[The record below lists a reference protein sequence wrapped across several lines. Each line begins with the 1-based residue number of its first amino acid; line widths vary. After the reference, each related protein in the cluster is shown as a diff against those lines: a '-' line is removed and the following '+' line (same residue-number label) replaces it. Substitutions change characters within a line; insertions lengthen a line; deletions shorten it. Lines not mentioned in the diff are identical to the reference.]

1 MSDAFDIAQEITRP
15 TEDVKVAIDARSVPR
30 IADEAEKETWSG
42 SDHEPTVPRR
52 KILAVVSHVHA
63 DGKHEHGCVFVFTH
77 KPPLV
82 HTIPEDYVV
91 EHAFPIIHGFS
102 ISMSQPRQTTIDLSS
117 PPAGSTFTLNQ
128 PRTEL
133 TVTIDPGED
142 TPFSPI
148 TLQTHDIQGLRRLL
162 DECKR
167 LKEGFATETADDYG
181 FEPFGWVA
189 PYMADHA
196 LPPLLSSIPP
206 DLRKLKKPVHT
217 RLSTASAGMPGD
229 DISDV
234 EIIREEWMRRKVEDE
249 LFARGEKAGLKI
261 RVGTFNVNG
270 KFPSQDLSAWVR
282 GDVARPPAA
291 FIPPLKELSPLS
303 LGEGQKNPIEETL
316 AAEDPGNG
324 QPPDATSSETRSL
337 STVSDAT
344 TYVNLSVDT
353 QSAETAV
360 SDAPPDVP
368 EDPSDPDMLVLGFQ
382 ELDLS
387 TEALLYSTKT
397 AREQAW
403 CMAAFAGLGEKAVL
417 YEKLAS
423 KQLVGMLLVIIV
435 KKRLRHNFSEIRA
448 VSVGVGIMGIMG
460 NKGATAVRLLFTP
473 TPSPSA
479 ANAEPQTRP
488 TALTFVNAHLAAF
501 DEMYEKRN
509 ADFQELSKR
518 LVFEP
523 AISVEDQQPPSNGSW
538 YSPAAA
544 PLSIFESDALF
555 WLGDLNYRLTLP
567 DADVRSLVADDQ
579 LREVNIRTLR
589 RFDQLASARRTKK
602 AFEDFVEQP
611 ITHLP
616 SYRFSAGVL
625 ADGMGYDMKRKPAWT
640 DRILHMA
647 SKAVTVKQRS
657 YASHATITMSDHR
670 PVSAEFDVEVSVV
683 GLDEYEAF
691 VHRVWRDVSAIEY
704 IEERPRVRVEP
715 TNVDFAKIS
724 YKREVTRTIAV
735 VNIGKV
741 PCSFRFVPQGPTA
754 DTCPPWL
761 RIHPITG
768 LVLPGEK
775 VDVTLTTQ
783 VDEALASRL
792 NVGQAHL
799 EETLV
804 LHTALGRDHFV
815 AVSAEYERTC
825 FATSMSWLV
834 RLPGPVRELQSPDD
848 VLPEDRS
855 VNAPR
860 EIMRLVNW
868 LMSNATETDGLFLT
882 PGDEELIRQI
892 RENLDTGGEFDFG
905 AAEKE
910 SKVALAFGDTLLQL
924 LDSLSEPVIP
934 PALHPRCAQMTS
946 RDEAFEL
953 LDDLPVV
960 NVNVWISLTAFLHFL
975 GQQEACKGRVE
986 QLVAI
991 FTPVLFR
998 DDLTSPTPVSIIG
1011 RRNFLRYFI
1020 G

>member
-1 MSDAFDIAQEITRP
+1 MSTALDIAQEIIRP
-15 TEDVKVAIDARSVPR
+15 TEDVKVAIDTRSAPR
-30 IADEAEKETWSG
+30 PDSESEQETWPG
-42 SDHEPTVPRR
+42 SDHEPPVPRR

-82 HTIPEDYVV
+82 HSIPDDYLV

-102 ISMSQPRQTTIDLSS
+102 ISMSQPRQTTLDLSS
-117 PPAGSTFTLNQ
+117 PAAGSSFSLNQ
-128 PRTEL
+128 PKTEL
-133 TVTIDPGED
+133 TVTINPGED

-167 LKEGFATETADDYG
+167 LKEAFAMETADDFD

-217 RLSTASAGMPGD
+217 RLSAASAGMPGD

-234 EIIREEWMRRKVEDE
+234 EIIREEWMRSKVEDE
-249 LFARGEKAGLKI
+249 LFSRGEKAGLNI

-282 GDVARPPAA
+282 GEASRPPAA
-291 FIPPLKELSPLS
+291 FIPPLKEISPLS
-303 LGEGQKNPIEETL
+303 LGESQKNPVDEAL
-316 AAEDPGNG
+316 ATEDPSNG
-324 QPPDATSSETRSL
+324 QPPDATSTDTRSL
-337 STVSDAT
+337 SAVSDAT
-344 TYVNLSVDT
+344 TYVNFSVDT
-353 QSAETAV
+353 QSTQTAV

-387 TEALLYSTKT
+387 TDALLYSTKT
-397 AREQAW
+397 VREEAW
-403 CMAAFAGLGEKAVL
+403 CMAVFAGLGEKAVL

-435 KKRLRHNFSEIRA
+435 KKRLRPNFSEIRGLA
-448 VSVGVGIMGIMG
+448 VGVGIMGIMG
-460 NKGATAVRLLFTP
+460 NKGATAIRLLFTP
-473 TPSPSA
+473 TPFPSA
-479 ANAEPQTRP
+479 AEAAPLGRP
-488 TALTFVNAHLAAF
+488 TVLTFVNAHLAAF

-523 AISVEDQQPPSNGSW
+523 AISVDEQAANGSW

-555 WLGDLNYRLTLP
+555 WLGDLNYRLTP
-567 DADVRSLVADDQ
+567 HDADVRSLLADDQ
-579 LREVNIRTLR
+579 LREENIKTLR
-589 RFDQLASARRTKK
+589 RFDQLSSAMRTKK

-611 ITHLP
+611 IRHLP
-616 SYRFSAGVL
+616 SYRFSAGVH

-657 YASHATITMSDHR
+657 YTSHATITMSDHR
-670 PVSAEFDVEVSVV
+670 PVSAEFELEVPAL
-683 GLDEYEAF
+683 GLDEYESF
-691 VHRVWRDVSAIEY
+691 VQRVWRDVSAIEY
-704 IEERPRVRVEP
+704 VEERPRVRVGP
-715 TNVDFAKIS
+715 TNIDFAKIS
-724 YKREVTRTIAV
+724 YTREVTRSLEV
-735 VNIGKV
+735 VNVGKV
-741 PCSFRFVPQGPTA
+741 PCSFRFVPQGPAA
-754 DTCPPWL
+754 DICPPWL
-761 RIHPITG
+761 RINPVTG

-775 VDVTLTTQ
+775 VDVTLTAQ
-783 VDEALASRL
+783 VDEELASKL
-792 NVGQAHL
+792 NLGQAHL
-799 EETLV
+799 EDTLV

-815 AVSAEYERTC
+815 AVSADYERTC
-825 FATSMSWLV
+825 FTTSLSWLV
-834 RLPGPVRELQSPDD
+834 RLPGPVRELKSPDD
-848 VLPEDRS
+848 VLPEDRG

-868 LMSNATETDGLFLT
+868 LMSNATETVGLFFT
-882 PGDEELIRQI
+882 PGDEELMRQI
-892 RENLDTGGEFDFG
+892 REKLDTGEEFNFG
-905 AAEKE
+905 ALEKDP
-910 SKVALAFGDTLLQL
+910 KLALAFADTLVRL
-924 LDSLSEPVIP
+924 LESLSEPVIP
-934 PALHPRCAQMTS
+934 PALHTRCSQMTS

-975 GQQEACKGRVE
+975 GQQDAYQGRVE

-998 DDLTSPTPVSIIG
+998 DDLTSPMPVSIIG